1 MWSCPLL
8 IIRFLTAAAYE
19 MRIAEDFK
27 NIKIVDLECKMDDLP
42 TEIAVKVT
50 NTPNSQTQ
58 RNFIFK
64 KQNPHPM
71 CSI

>member
-1 MWSCPLL
+1 
-8 IIRFLTAAAYE
+8 

-64 KQNPHPM
+64 KQNPHLM